1 MTEAVPPG
9 RATGRSLAGPD
20 PVGGSADV
28 PVGRGVVASPCI
40 SVCRMNAATGW
51 CEGCLRTIEEIAA
64 WSRMGDEDK
73 RRVWALLPAR
83 RERAEAAAASAAGK
97 QA

>member
-1 MTEAVPPG
+1 MSEQGPAGRPP
-9 RATGRSLAGPD
+9 AGPD
-20 PVGGSADV
+20 PLGRPADV
-28 PVGRGVVASPCI
+28 SARPGVPSPCI

-64 WSRMGDEDK
+64 WSRLADEEK

-83 RERAEAAAASAAGK
+83 RQRAEALAAEAAGK
-97 QA
+97 QP